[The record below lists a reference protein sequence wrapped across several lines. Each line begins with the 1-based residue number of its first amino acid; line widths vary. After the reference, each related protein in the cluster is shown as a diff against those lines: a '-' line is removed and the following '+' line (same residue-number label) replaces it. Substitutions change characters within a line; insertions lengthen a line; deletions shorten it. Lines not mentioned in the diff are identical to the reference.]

1 MKKLI
6 LVFLSWLSLLV
17 VSHDNWKATKLSEAI
32 AHAPSVL
39 PDRVVLTW
47 NNDPATT
54 QSVTWR
60 TDTSVINGYAQF
72 GVASVSGRTMEITE
86 LKAQTTL
93 FKSDINDA
101 HYHNVTFTNL
111 EPNTLYAY
119 RIGDGE
125 NWTEFYHF
133 KTANLKPEPFSFIY
147 FGDAQ
152 NG

>member
-1 MKKLI
+1 M
-6 LVFLSWLSLLV
+6 
-17 VSHDNWKATKLSEAI
+17 KATKLSEAI

-101 HYHNVTFTNL
+101 HYHNVTL
-111 EPNTLYAY
+111 QTLSLILYML
-119 RIGDGE
+119 IE
-125 NWTEFYHF
+125 
-133 KTANLKPEPFSFIY
+133 
-147 FGDAQ
+147 
-152 NG
+152 